1 MGRFNSRVP
10 SCHASARGQR
20 ARARIL
26 ICFPLKKGEVTKVW
40 VKMHNVS
47 LLAYSED
54 GMSLI
59 ATKMGKPIMLDA
71 FTFSMCVESWG
82 RISFARALIEVS
94 SDSDLKKEVIMAIPN
109 EEGIGYIREV
119 IRVEY
124 EWKPPHC
131 VACKRFG
138 HGPTTCPNRVK
149 KDVQKAP
156 SMAANKP
163 NLMADQGEVFVEV
176 KSRRKKGKAGK
187 DMGDAS
193 NLRAKDQKEGS
204 TSQSSFGKTSIV
216 EDLNLK
222 NSFEALKDS
231 NNIFE
236 AQGSSKQSSMW
247 TDDLE
252 SDDEVDE
259 VIFPEGNKFGD

>member
-1 MGRFNSRVP
+1 MGRCNSRV
-10 SCHASARGQR
+10 AS
-20 ARARIL
+20 
-26 ICFPLKKGEVTKVW
+26 GEVTKVPIW
-40 VKMHNVS
+40 VKMHNVP

-59 ATKMGKPIMLDA
+59 ATKMGKPVMLDT
-71 FTFSMCVESWG
+71 FTCSMCVESWG
-82 RISFARALIEVS
+82 GISFARALIEVS

-109 EEGIGYIREV
+109 EEGT
-119 IRVEY
+119 
-124 EWKPPHC
+124 
-131 VACKRFG
+131 RFG

-163 NLMADQGEVFVEV
+163 NLMADQEEVFVKV
-176 KSRRKKGKAGK
+176 KARRKKGKAGK

-193 NLRAKDQKEGS
+193 NLGANDQKEGS

-222 NSFEALKDS
+222 NSFKALKDS

-236 AQGSSKQSSMW
+236 AQGSCKQSSMW
-247 TDDLE
+247 IDDLE

-259 VIFPEGNKFGD
+259 VLFPKGNKFRDQFNIRLKGRVRK